1 MHRYV
6 GKGRGGRKGFHKRGL
21 LFALSETVVH
31 FCVHPHTG
39 TYIYVYSF
47 PLERGTGDSCNW
59 KWDIELALAGK
70 MKSGVKVFAQ

>member
-39 TYIYVYSF
+39 TYIYMYIVSLWKGEQVTHATGNGTLSLHL
-47 PLERGTGDSCNW
+47 LER
-59 KWDIELALAGK
+59 
-70 MKSGVKVFAQ
+70 